1 MISGTIID
9 ESTTIMVPLTDLI
22 DFLTV
27 KYNGGASQAA
37 KDSVVPTIS
46 GSGTTVST
54 ELTFTYYGQMFYFST
69 GAERNDTGLKYHT
82 NWSRNP
88 NTSTNT
94 FELEVNKNEGPSVTA
109 NYYARPIINEDI
121 VTYREGLTKP
131 VLGVDF
137 SDPQEVANGTRVEIV
152 NLRSHEKLGF
162 TYTISDGRVT
172 MLGDAANQ
180 PGTVGAAYT
189 QEGKDSRF

>member
-1 MISGTIID
+1 MNGITLANPHQIIGIVGVPALQKEGAPLDLRGLSVAISYAVNYHDKTSKVYDGLGGTVDMISGTIID

-27 KYNGGASQAA
+27 KYNGGTLQAA

-69 GAERNDTGLKYHT
+69 GAERNDTGLRYHT

-109 NYYARPIINEDI
+109 NYYARPII
-121 VTYREGLTKP
+121 K
-131 VLGVDF
+131 
-137 SDPQEVANGTRVEIV
+137 
-152 NLRSHEKLGF
+152 
-162 TYTISDGRVT
+162 IS
-172 MLGDAANQ
+172 
-180 PGTVGAAYT
+180 
-189 QEGKDSRF
+189 